1 MAVDR
6 SGNLVIAGSYRM
18 RVVAAASGTFYRQA
32 MVAGDIYTAAG
43 NGLLQ
48 SSGNRGKAI
57 NAELLTPGGIAT
69 SGSGNYVVADNNQVR
84 MVAVTSGT
92 FFGQAMVAG
101 DIYTVAGNGAAG
113 YSGDGGPA
121 TSARLPDPAAVV
133 VDGSGNLVIVDS
145 GNGRVRMVNE

>member
-1 MAVDR
+1 VAVDR